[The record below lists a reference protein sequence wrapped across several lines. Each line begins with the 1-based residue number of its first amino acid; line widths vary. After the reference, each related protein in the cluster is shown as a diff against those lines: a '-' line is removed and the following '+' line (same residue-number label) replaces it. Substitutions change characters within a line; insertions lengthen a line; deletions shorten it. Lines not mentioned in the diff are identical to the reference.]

1 MPLNSSCFISNQTPQ
16 AERLGVSPQV
26 FSFSNSFRL
35 VRVRS
40 KCMAAMSYL
49 IGGYTVFIG
58 VTLVYLYSLVSRQ
71 KSLEKEMET
80 LTAIYDEE

>member
-1 MPLNSSCFISNQTPQ
+1 
-16 AERLGVSPQV
+16 
-26 FSFSNSFRL
+26 
-35 VRVRS
+35 
-40 KCMAAMSYL
+40 MAAMSYL

-71 KSLEKEMET
+71 KSLEKGMET